1 MPTSIEWLAPRA
13 VWAPPEARPLD
24 EAVWRAWIIRG
35 RAQDLRSSAARI
47 KAVKWVSIA
56 GLLAAA
62 GFGPQFAP
70 YEVVVRFIVTAGAMN
85 VMAQAFQA
93 KFYAIWALFAALAL
107 IYNPVAPAFGFSGGW
122 QSAAVVASAV
132 PFLTSLAWRNSRN
145 TRTEHND

>member
-1 MPTSIEWLAPRA
+1 MSNSIQLLEPLV
-13 VWAPPEARPLD
+13 VWTPPAAKPLNEAL
-24 EAVWRAWIIRG
+24 WRAWIARG
-35 RAQDLRSSAARI
+35 RAQDRRSSAARI

-62 GFGPQFAP
+62 GFGPQLAP
-70 YEVVVRFIVTAGAMN
+70 YEVVVRFIVTAGAMI

-93 KFYAIWALFAALAL
+93 KFYAIGALFAALAL

-132 PFLTSLAWRNSRN
+132 PFLASLVWRNSRN
-145 TRTEHND
+145 TRTEHNA